1 MDGDERLRKLADAL
15 ERDANEVLLD
25 RDIVERA
32 RIPMERM
39 LRFAAAKGQVVPGA
53 NDP

>member
-1 MDGDERLRKLADAL
+1 MAINGLRKLANAL
-15 ERDANEVLLD
+15 AKGANKVLLD